1 MRYADASAFRQAIEQ
16 RIKTDVVGDDAMI
29 VRRRKRIAFDRL
41 LTRLVL
47 VAPSKWVL
55 KGGFALDLRISDQA
69 RATRDVDIAW
79 HRHENELLYAGD
91 LLLFA
96 GIERVAVP
104 VLPLELHVAEKL
116 HAYTRDYGDGRS
128 SSRVKDLV
136 DLALIS
142 THFTLSEDALA
153 EAIRNTFAERA
164 SHEPPRSLPSPSKEW
179 RAPYRSL
186 AESIGLHPDI
196 DTGFAQSAMLLN
208 PVLAKLA

>member
-79 HRHENELLYAGD
+79 HRHENELIDALLDAAVHDAGDFFEFAIERTDELAGLDAEAHRFRITASLAGRVFETFPLDVGIRSIGPPDTELLYAGD

-136 DLALIS
+136 D
-142 THFTLSEDALA
+142 
-153 EAIRNTFAERA
+153 
-164 SHEPPRSLPSPSKEW
+164 
-179 RAPYRSL
+179 
-186 AESIGLHPDI
+186 
-196 DTGFAQSAMLLN
+196 
-208 PVLAKLA
+208 